1 MIELKEVTK
10 ENFEEV
16 IALNAGDEGKFVAGN
31 LYSMAEAKVYHEA
44 TPLAIYNNEV
54 LVGFLMHEI
63 DSDNNNH
70 YICRLMVDKKYQAK
84 GYGKQAM
91 EVIIKKLQEDKS
103 RNKIVIS
110 AEPDNS
116 VAIKLYEKL
125 GFKLTGEKVDGEDV
139 LELIY

>member
-31 LYSMAEAKVYHEA
+31 LSSMAAAKVYLEA

-116 VAIKLYEKL
+116 VAIKLYEK
-125 GFKLTGEKVDGEDV
+125 
-139 LELIY
+139 